1 MGSRGLVRVAGLLWV
16 CGLVWVGGLVS
27 VSAYAIRSRIAFCN
41 AALAPLVTSSSR
53 YGGVVLMRGRAKKAK
68 IAYGAQTDS
77 QYSMR
82 PLHTTFGPG
91 STLKARGAY
100 WFALVYT
107 AVALGCAYVPLGVFS

>member
-1 MGSRGLVRVAGLLWV
+1 MGVWARLGGWARVSECL
-16 CGLVWVGGLVS
+16 
-27 VSAYAIRSRIAFCN
+27 RNQEPNRFCN

-68 IAYGAQTDS
+68 IAYGVQTDS